1 MDIRKKYYMAVS
13 CPECGYRNKGV
24 YKLDLIDGPQEREC
38 VRTEEGR
45 GLCGAKW
52 SIAAEPDQ
60 IQKMNELLMAHE
72 ILQVAKERFERLDK
86 EI

>member
-1 MDIRKKYYMAVS
+1 MDIRKKYYMAVN
-13 CPECGYRNKGV
+13 CPECGYRNRGV
-24 YKLDLIDGPQEREC
+24 YKLDLIDGPQDREC

-52 SIAAEPDQ
+52 SIAADEEK
-60 IQKMNELLMAHE
+60 IKKMKEFLEAHRKW
-72 ILQVAKERFERLDK
+72 QVAKENFERLEE